1 MAKGQRLYY
10 LDFIRAISTFII
22 VLTHYNAHYFYFG
35 ILNPRAFVICEYP
48 FSIDIGSLGVSLF
61 LILSGAAL
69 YLTYGSKDKFDFKRF
84 YIHRFKRIYPT
95 FWIAYI
101 AAFLLK
107 FVNSK
112 GASVVGIPRASIIWS
127 ILGLDN
133 YVMNFG
139 VKVFYSVGVWF
150 LGFIILF
157 YVICPFVLLAVK
169 KWPVISAV
177 VCLAMYAATLLL
189 GSKYSLSMLISA
201 RLPEIMFGM
210 YFIKYFKQGNVRW
223 YVALASLA
231 VLLLSDLFAPSLE
244 FMSYNIR
251 VTYVGICTFL
261 LLTYVSKFFR
271 FTVAQNLCD
280 IICKYSYPCFIVHY
294 NVTFKVVEGFDLANM
309 GRLNSYILFT
319 ACLVAVCIASW
330 MLYAAEKAIM
340 GALLKKRADE
350 GSDNTKQADT
360 KPAEV

>member
-1 MAKGQRLYY
+1 MAKQRLYY
-10 LDFIRAISTFII
+10 LDFVRALSTLII
-22 VLTHYNAHYFYFG
+22 VLTHYNALYIYNAQ
-35 ILNPRAFVICEYP
+35 NPRAFVICAYP
-48 FSIDIGSLGVSLF
+48 FNIYIGSLGASLF
-61 LILSGAAL
+61 LIISGASL
-69 YLTYGSKDKFDFKRF
+69 YLTYGNADKFDFKKFYTRRF
-84 YIHRFKRIYPT
+84 LGIYPM
-95 FWIAYI
+95 FWVGFIVVSLI
-101 AAFLLK
+101 NFIE
-107 FVNSK
+107 SK
-112 GASVVGIPRASIIWS
+112 GGSISGIPRRNIIFSVLGIDGLASS
-127 ILGLDN
+127 
-133 YVMNFG
+133 FG
-139 VKVFYSVGVWF
+139 IKTFYRVGEWF

-157 YVICPFVLLAVK
+157 YVIFPFVLLAVK

-177 VCLAMYAATLLL
+177 VCLAMYTATLLL
-189 GSKYSLSMLISA
+189 GSKYSLSMLIST

-231 VLLLSDLFAPSLE
+231 VLVLNEFLAPDHIDG
-244 FMSYNIR
+244 NIQ
-251 VTYVGICTFL
+251 VTYVGVCAFL
-261 LLTYVSKFFR
+261 LLVYVSKFFKFAIAR
-271 FTVAQNLCD
+271 NICD
-280 IICKYSYPCFIVHY
+280 VICKYSYPCFIIHHY
-294 NVTFKVVEGFDLANM
+294 VTFKVVEGFDLANM